1 MGTRRRSLL
10 FLGVVCPLAV
20 VAGCR
25 CSSPPRAQ
33 TDAAAATPTAVPAS
47 TPPARGPASNPVASQ
62 ASDEAMIAQYRERLN
77 GLARGRTDVGSLWGD
92 ASSFAA
98 ARARRLRDPAKTGE
112 VEAAVRRRFEF
123 LVACRA
129 VRSGNPA
136 TCAETAALGEKS
148 RAWCE
153 GQAALVRSLQAA
165 LREGSCEAGAV
176 AAGAKHLGLPSAE
189 FGQLCGALA
198 RRQPEK
204 CPERASFVR
213 QCRAFAAGDP
223 LKCKGPTGQPSTGR
237 FVPEADCR
245 ADFAALEALRAGD
258 ATRLRGGSDLAAYA
272 AAALRGTPSCEEH
285 FVESFTR
292 EVAVDR

>member
-98 ARARRLRDPAKTGE
+98 ARARREEYAAHPEKVLE
-112 VEAAVRRRFEF
+112 V
-123 LVACRA
+123 
-129 VRSGNPA
+129 
-136 TCAETAALGEKS
+136 LGD
-148 RAWCE
+148 
-153 GQAALVRSLQAA
+153 
-165 LREGSCEAGAV
+165 GA
-176 AAGAKHLGLPSAE
+176 
-189 FGQLCGALA
+189 QRA
-198 RRQPEK
+198 RRKASEVLR
-204 CPERASFVR
+204 RAQEACGVK
-213 QCRAFAAGDP
+213 A
-223 LKCKGPTGQPSTGR
+223 PS
-237 FVPEADCR
+237 
-245 ADFAALEALRAGD
+245 
-258 ATRLRGGSDLAAYA
+258 
-272 AAALRGTPSCEEH
+272 
-285 FVESFTR
+285 
-292 EVAVDR
+292 